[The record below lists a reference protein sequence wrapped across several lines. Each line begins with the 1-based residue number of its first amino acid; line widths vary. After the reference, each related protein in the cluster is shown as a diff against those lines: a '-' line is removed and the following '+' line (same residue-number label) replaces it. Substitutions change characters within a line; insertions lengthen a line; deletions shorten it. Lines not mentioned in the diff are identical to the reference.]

1 MIGRIHSVESFGTVD
16 GPGVRFVIFFQGCP
30 MRCLYC
36 HNPDTWD
43 PKGGEELSVE
53 ELLSRFRKNR
63 AFYQQG
69 GITATGGEPLLQLPF
84 LTALFEAAKAEGIHT
99 CLDTAGIVFRDS
111 EAFARLVA
119 VTDLVLLDIKHIDP
133 EAHRRLTG
141 VSNAPVLAFARYLD
155 AHRVPMHIRHV
166 VVEGYTDDDASL
178 LALGQFIGTLHTVQA
193 VDILPYHTL
202 GEAKYASLGLP
213 YPLPAVPPLSQKA
226 AARAKETVL
235 EGVRQSREHAN
246 H

>member
-43 PKGGEELSVE
+43 PKGGEPMSVE

-63 AFYQQG
+63 SFYRQG

-84 LTALFEAAKAEGIHT
+84 LTALFESAKAEGIHT
-99 CLDTAGIVFRDS
+99 CLDTAGIVFRDN
-111 EAFARLVA
+111 ADYARLIK
-119 VTDLVLLDIKHIDP
+119 VTDLVLLDIKHIDT

-155 AHRVPMHIRHV
+155 AHGVPMHIRHV
-166 VVEGYTDDDASL
+166 VAEGYTDDDASL
-178 LALGQFIGTLHTVQA
+178 LALGRFIGTLHTVQA
-193 VDILPYHTL
+193 IDILPYHTL
-202 GEAKYASLGLP
+202 GEAKYGSLGLS
-213 YPLPAVPPLSQKA
+213 YPLQGLAPLSADA
-226 AARAKETVL
+226 AMRAKETVL
-235 EGVRQSREHAN
+235 KGVRDIRS
-246 H
+246 